1 MARFTESV
9 GHVTSAFQSISKR
22 IRQIE
27 LKLKTPRTEKAVLE
41 ESGHDLGSGLGEK
54 SIASQIREIQMLEK
68 DHLMKRVTINDKQV
82 RLARLDYDLTKQR
95 LLTKTMD
102 EAEVEQARMPLC

>member
-1 MARFTESV
+1 
-9 GHVTSAFQSISKR
+9 
-22 IRQIE
+22 
-27 LKLKTPRTEKAVLE
+27 
-41 ESGHDLGSGLGEK
+41 
-54 SIASQIREIQMLEK
+54 MLEK